1 MGYERAYHRAGD
13 RTSDAYFVLCLMQA
27 SLCTAIGVDDPR
39 RFLAEDAALA
49 RELDLLLVAVD
60 ERDAEFLLEGEDVLA
75 QGRLGDVQALGCLL
89 SAYFEFLFKLIDIW
103 TPYRP

>member
-1 MGYERAYHRAGD
+1 
-13 RTSDAYFVLCLMQA
+13 MQA
-27 SLCTAIGVDDPR
+27 SLCAAIGVDDPR

-60 ERDAEFLLEGEDVLA
+60 ERDAELFFEGENMLA
-75 QGRLGDVQALGCLL
+75 RGRLGDVQALGCLL